1 MVLEFPNCVIVRK
14 GMIVIA
20 VLYVAT
26 LAISAARRKINNIF
40 VIINPK

>member
-1 MVLEFPNCVIVRK
+1 MVLEFSNCVIVRK
-14 GMIVIA
+14 GIVIA